1 MLGCGGERDAG
12 EAFAIYHLE
21 SAIGRPGIKGDL
33 RCGPPRPV
41 CPGVVRQPPPRT
53 FHYAILQKPAL
64 TEEGVVRASVRSAGA
79 TVIVPFTA
87 SGSRAFAAL
96 TKTAAR
102 IGGRDQVWHHVAVVV
117 GDEIVA
123 FPEVDFDRYPDGLVA
138 APSIRVVAANAA
150 EADDLVRR
158 LRGG

>member
-1 MLGCGGERDAG
+1 M
-12 EAFAIYHLE
+12 
-21 SAIGRPGIKGDL
+21 
-33 RCGPPRPV
+33 
-41 CPGVVRQPPPRT
+41 
-53 FHYAILQKPAL
+53 
-64 TEEGVVRASVRSAGA
+64 
-79 TVIVPFTA
+79 
-87 SGSRAFAAL
+87 

-138 APSIRVVAANAA
+138 APSIHVVAADAA